1 MINENVSEAL
11 IGIGWSNPPTFHK
24 GVNQVVMTKDVQNIN
39 ENLKTLF
46 STHSGERISDN
57 RYGTRLRDLIF
68 SSQDIMLEVEIK
80 ESLTT
85 SIKLFE
91 PRILVDD
98 IIIDSTSQ
106 QEGYISVLVSYTIRK
121 INSRHNFVYPFYIN
135 EGTNLAI

>member
-1 MINENVSEAL
+1 MIVRNESEAL
-11 IGIGWSNPPTFHK
+11 IGIGWSNPPTFIK
-24 GVNQVVMTKDVQNIN
+24 GANQVHMSKDVQNIN

-57 RYGTRLRDLIF
+57 QYGTRLKDLIF
-68 SSQDIMLEVEIK
+68 SSQDIMLEVEVK

-85 SIKLFE
+85 AIKLFE

-98 IIIDSTSQ
+98 ILIDSTSQ
-106 QEGYISVLVSYTIRK
+106 QDGFISIHVSYTIRK

-135 EGTNLAI
+135 EGSNLDI